1 MLVEKTLHFDVT
13 RLNLVLLYKFVLKTS
28 KAGKTVAEGPTTYPS
43 SLKKNGGTVHFFE
56 SIM

>member
-1 MLVEKTLHFDVT
+1 MSVEKTLHFDVT

-43 SLKKNGGTVHFFE
+43 SLKKKN
-56 SIM
+56 MRLYNYCDRK